1 MKDLKFQTAEQ
12 TMKHSN
18 VKGGGDSDFYT
29 NHNKGFAM
37 AINDYRISVQW
48 GPSNYVDSDVR
59 YSSEKPNEYNIWGCN
74 TAEVLIWDEAGRFAK
89 NGAGTSLFDLAPY
102 SDDDDG
108 DIIYDKDF
116 LAAQGGHNDQVFG
129 HCTSECVAKMI
140 GVLSSCGD
148 EDPRRSIAQIYNA
161 QG

>member
-18 VKGGGDSDFYT
+18 VKGGGDSDFFT
-29 NHNKGFAM
+29 NANKGFAM
-37 AINDYRISVQW
+37 AINGYRISVQW
-48 GPSNYVDSDVR
+48 GPGNYVDSDVR
-59 YSSEKPNEYNIWGCN
+59 YSSEKPNEYSVWGCD
-74 TAEVLIWDEAGRFAK
+74 TAEVLIWDEAGRFAT
-89 NGAGTSLFDLAPY
+89 NGAGTSLFDPRY
-102 SDDDDG
+102 NG
-108 DIIYDKDF
+108 DIIHDKEYM
-116 LAAQGGHNDQVFG
+116 ATQGGHNDQVFG
-129 HCTSECVAKMI
+129 HCSSECVAKMI

>member
-18 VKGGGDSDFYT
+18 VKEGGDSDFFT
-29 NHNKGFAM
+29 NANKGFAM
-37 AINDYRISVQW
+37 AINGYRISVQW
-48 GPSNYVDSDVR
+48 GPGNYVSDTDIR
-59 YSSEKPNEYNIWGCN
+59 YKASHDAPMQHSIWGCD
-74 TAEVLIWDEAGRFAK
+74 TAEVMIWGR
-89 NGAGTSLFDLAPY
+89 
-102 SDDDDG
+102 DDG
-108 DIIYDKDF
+108 CLFIVLDSYDKDF

-129 HCTSECVAKMI
+129 HCSSECVAKMI

>member
-18 VKGGGDSDFYT
+18 VTKEGDTDFYT
-29 NHNKGFAM
+29 NANKGFAM
-37 AINDYRISVQW
+37 AINGYRISVQW
-48 GPSNYVDSDVR
+48 GPGNYVDRDVR
-59 YSSEKPNEYNIWGCN
+59 YSSEKPNEYSVWGCD
-74 TAEVLIWDEAGRFAK
+74 TAEVLIWDEAGRFAT
-89 NGAGTSLFDLAPY
+89 NGAGTSLFDPRY
-102 SDDDDG
+102 NG
-108 DIIYDKDF
+108 DIAHDKEF
-116 LAAQGGHNDQVFG
+116 LATQGGHNDQVFS

>member
-18 VKGGGDSDFYT
+18 VKEGGDSDFFT
-29 NHNKGFAM
+29 NANKGFAM
-37 AINDYRISVQW
+37 AINGYRISVQW
-48 GPSNYVDSDVR
+48 GPGNYVDSDVR
-59 YSSEKPNEYNIWGCN
+59 YSSEKPNEYSVWGCD
-74 TAEVLIWDEAGRFAK
+74 TAEVLIWDEAGRFAT
-89 NGAGTSLFDLAPY
+89 NGAGTSLFDPRY
-102 SDDDDG
+102 NG
-108 DIIYDKDF
+108 DIAHDKEF
-116 LAAQGGHNDQVFG
+116 LATQGGHNDQVFS

>member
-1 MKDLKFQTAEQ
+1 MKDLKFQTADQ

-18 VKGGGDSDFYT
+18 VKEGGDSDFFT
-29 NHNKGFAM
+29 NANKGFAM

-48 GPSNYVDSDVR
+48 GPGNYVDSDVR
-59 YSSEKPNEYNIWGCN
+59 HSSENPQEYSVWGCD
-74 TAEVLIWDEAGRFAK
+74 TAEVMIWGR
-89 NGAGTSLFDLAPY
+89 
-102 SDDDDG
+102 DDG
-108 DIIYDKDF
+108 CLFIVLDSYDKDF
-116 LAAQGGHNDQVFG
+116 LEAQGGHNDQVFG

-148 EDPRRSIAQIYNA
+148 EDPRRSIVQIYNA

>member
-18 VKGGGDSDFYT
+18 VTKEGDTDFYT
-29 NHNKGFAM
+29 NTNKGFAM
-37 AINDYRISVQW
+37 AINGYRISVQW
-48 GPSNYVDSDVR
+48 GPGNYVDSDVR
-59 YSSEKPNEYNIWGCN
+59 YSSEKPNEYSVWGCD
-74 TAEVLIWDEAGRFAK
+74 TAEVLIWDEAGRFAT
-89 NGAGTSLFDLAPY
+89 NGAGTSLFDPRY
-102 SDDDDG
+102 NG
-108 DIIYDKDF
+108 DIAHDKEF
-116 LAAQGGHNDQVFG
+116 LATQGGHNDQVFS